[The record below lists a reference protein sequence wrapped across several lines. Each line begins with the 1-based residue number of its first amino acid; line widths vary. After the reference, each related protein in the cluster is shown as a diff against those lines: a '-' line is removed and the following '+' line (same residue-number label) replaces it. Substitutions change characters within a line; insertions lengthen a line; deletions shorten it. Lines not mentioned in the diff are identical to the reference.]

1 MCRAMRAATTAARA
15 VDAGRRIDYG
25 SSAAS
30 LAEPMDALVALLD
43 MSGSRVVD
51 RLWDCL
57 KALVRLMR

>member
-1 MCRAMRAATTAARA
+1 
-15 VDAGRRIDYG
+15 
-25 SSAAS
+25 
-30 LAEPMDALVALLD
+30 MDALVALLD